1 MLKKRI
7 RHNVEEAELNIT
19 AFMNLM
25 IILVPVLLLSMVFAN
40 ITVLEI
46 NLPKQ
51 QMQDSELNPDEMQ
64 LEVVIRKDKLILAT
78 ITGGKYYATPF
89 EKNDQ
94 GYNFKKLSD
103 SLVALKKQL
112 PDKKDITLLAE
123 EDTDYQTLVA
133 VMDTVRSYKAV
144 VVASVVDAELFP
156 DISIGDAPEE
166 SDKPAQGGK
175 S

>member
-51 QMQDSELNPDEMQ
+51 QLQDSELNPDEMQ
-64 LEVVIRKDKLILAT
+64 LEIVIRKDKLILAT

-89 EKNDQ
+89 EKNEQSHD
-94 GYNFKKLSD
+94 FKKLSD
-103 SLVALKKQL
+103 ALVALKKQL

-123 EDTDYQTLVA
+123 QDTDYQTLVA

-166 SDKPAQGGK
+166 AKGDK